1 MPLGGTQPTLTSA
14 SNQNDAPRVAA
25 ITTPPMELE
34 AWVGEGMIEAVLID
48 AVARLSS
55 VAMPE
60 ETTVEDEVVL
70 PPALAL
76 DGDATAKQEPTGPA
90 GF

>member
-1 MPLGGTQPTLTSA
+1 
-14 SNQNDAPRVAA
+14 
-25 ITTPPMELE
+25 MELE
-34 AWVGEGMIEAVLID
+34 AWVGEGMMEAMLID

-55 VAMPE
+55 LAMAE
-60 ETTVEDEVVL
+60 ETMVEDEVVL

-76 DGDATAKQEPTGPA
+76 DGDATAKEEPNGPA